1 MGQERI
7 EVVQMVRYLVQAGDW
22 SKIYAKTLK
31 DARRYAYYHTLSGAG
46 NQTYIYSDTGRIVG
60 RVHRSGGMR
69 YWTDSKGKMYWL
81 ENDGTTT
88 AMASR

>member
-7 EVVQMVRYLVQAGDW
+7 EVVQMVRYLVVAGDW

-31 DARRYAYYHTLSGAG
+31 DARRYAYYHTPAGPG
-46 NQTYIYSDTGRIVG
+46 NQTYIYSGLERIAG
-60 RVHRSGGMR
+60 KIHRSGGMR

-81 ENDGTTT
+81 NSDGTIT
-88 AMASR
+88 AMR